1 LALTAERL
9 LKALLKS
16 SLRLAK
22 DLETL
27 PQDFL
32 FDYVE
37 TDIKNVKDAVEKQAD
52 PQDFLFDYVEIDAA
66 PFVEDVIKEQLKLT
80 KALAKALEELPP
92 ELVSDYT
99 EDNVTL
105 GRFLGASGG
114 VKGLEETLR
123 RVQAV
128 RKGPPELREKIAQK
142 KKEK

>member
-9 LKALLKS
+9 LKAPLRS
-16 SLRLAK
+16 SLDLAK

-37 TDIKNVKDAVEKQAD
+37 NIKNVKDAVEKQAD
-52 PQDFLFDYVEIDAA
+52 PQDFYYVEIDAA

-105 GRFLGASGG
+105 GRFLVAAG
-114 VKGLEETLR
+114 
-123 RVQAV
+123 
-128 RKGPPELREKIAQK
+128 
-142 KKEK
+142 